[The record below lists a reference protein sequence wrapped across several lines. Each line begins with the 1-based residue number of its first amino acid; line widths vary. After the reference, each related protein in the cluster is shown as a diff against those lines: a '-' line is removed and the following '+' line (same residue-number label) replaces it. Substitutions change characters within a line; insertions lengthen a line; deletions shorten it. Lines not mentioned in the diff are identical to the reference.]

1 MPKDIIELPLQ
12 GRIASVRAGSVDE
25 AARTV
30 EIIWTTGATVR
41 RARFWDEAVD
51 EELSLDGSAVRLDR
65 LNGGA
70 PFLNSHDAWSLE
82 SVLGVVVDGSARIA
96 NGQGTATIRFSERA
110 DVEPIFRDI
119 AGGIIRNVSVGYR
132 VHRYD
137 ITKRDGAPELWRAVD
152 WEPLEISAVA
162 IGADPGA
169 RVRSDTTRA
178 AAMNTCT
185 LTRHATPTLE
195 APMPDDIQPAAPIAA
210 PAPTVRGID
219 PALPLAPVITPA
231 PAAPNADAIRAE
243 AQRAAA
249 DILTLCQ
256 RHGLDN
262 TFAADLIGRGVSLD
276 AARGAVLDKLAEADT
291 LGTRTGATVPA
302 AARDGGATEL
312 AYRDAVT
319 DALMHRHSPG
329 LHKLTEAA
337 REFRGLNLLDMARHA
352 LERRGISTRGLSRM
366 ELATEALQKRA
377 GPGYHSSADFP
388 FILANVAN
396 KTLRSAYDSTP
407 RTFTAWARQATITD
421 FRPVQRTQLAGAPD
435 LLRVPESGEFTYGTM
450 GEGREVY
457 ALLTYGRII
466 GITRQTL
473 INDDLDAFTRIPS
486 AFGASAADL
495 ESDLVYSILTSNP
508 LMGDGVAL
516 FNAGHG
522 NLGTAG
528 AISETTLAEAYR
540 LFGNQRGLEARQISV
555 QPRYLIT
562 PPGTRSVEARKNVT
576 ATTPNAVAGV
586 NAFAGRLEPIEE
598 PRLIPTAGADPWFLA
613 ADPNRIDTVEYA
625 YLEGSN
631 GVYTETRMGFEV
643 DGMEIKAR
651 HDFASKAIDWRGLYR
666 NAGV

>member
-1 MPKDIIELPLQ
+1 MPKDIIDLPLQ
-12 GRIASVRAGSVDE
+12 GRTASVRAGSVDE

-96 NGQGTATIRFSERA
+96 NGQGIATIRFSERA

-132 VHRYD
+132 VHRYE

-169 RVRSDTTRA
+169 RVRSDTTRT

-185 LTRHATPTLE
+185 LIRTTTPTLE
-195 APMPDDIQPAAPIAA
+195 AQMPDDIQPTALTAAPGPIARA
-210 PAPTVRGID
+210 IDLVQPLAPSPAPT
-219 PALPLAPVITPA
+219 L
-231 PAAPNADAIRAE
+231 AAPNADAIRAE

-262 TFAADLIGRGVSLD
+262 AFAADLIGRGVSLD

-291 LGTRTGATVPA
+291 VGTRIGATVPA
-302 AARDGGATEL
+302 AARDNGASEI

-495 ESDLVYSILTSNP
+495 ESELVYSILTSNP

-562 PPGTRSVEARKNVT
+562 PPGSRSVEARKNVT

-586 NAFAGRLEPIEE
+586 NAFAGRLETIEE
-598 PRLIPTAGADPWFLA
+598 PRLIPAAGADPWFLA

-625 YLEGSN
+625 YLDGSN

-651 HDFASKAIDWRGLYR
+651 HDFASKAIDWRGLFR

>member
-1 MPKDIIELPLQ
+1 MPKDIIDLPLQ
-12 GRIASVRAGSVDE
+12 GRMATVRAGSVDE
-25 AARTV
+25 GARTV
-30 EIIWTTGATVR
+30 QIIWTTGAIVR
-41 RARFWDEAVD
+41 RARLWDEAVD

-65 LNGGA
+65 LNSGA
-70 PFLNSHDAWSLE
+70 PFLNSHDAWSLD

-169 RVRSDTTRA
+169 RVRSDTTRSA
-178 AAMNTCT
+178 TMNTCT
-185 LTRHATPTLE
+185 LTRTTNATLE
-195 APMPDDIQPAAPIAA
+195 APMPDDIQPAAA
-210 PAPTVRGID
+210 PASVTRAID
-219 PALPLAPVITPA
+219 PPVIAPT

-262 TFAADLIGRGVSLD
+262 VFAADLIGRGVSLD

-291 LGTRTGATVPA
+291 VGTRTGATVPA
-302 AARDGGATEL
+302 AARDSGATEI

-319 DALMHRHSPG
+319 DALLHRHSPG
-329 LHKLTEAA
+329 LHQLTEAA

-562 PPGTRSVEARKNVT
+562 PPGSRSVEARKNVT
-576 ATTPNAVAGV
+576 ATTPSAVAGV

-598 PRLIPTAGADPWFLA
+598 PRLIPAAGADPWFLA

-625 YLEGSN
+625 YLDGSN

>member
-1 MPKDIIELPLQ
+1 MEQIMPKDIIDLPLQ
-12 GRIASVRAGSVDE
+12 GRMASVRAGSVDE

-41 RARFWDEAVD
+41 RSLFWDEAVD
-51 EELSLDGSAVRLDR
+51 EELSLEGSAVRLDR

-70 PFLNSHDAWSLE
+70 PFLNSHDALSLD

-162 IGADPGA
+162 IGADSGA
-169 RVRSDTTRA
+169 RVRSDATRTA
-178 AAMNTCT
+178 TMNTCT
-185 LTRHATPTLE
+185 LIRTINATLE
-195 APMPDDIQPAAPIAA
+195 ASMPDDIQPAAA
-210 PAPTVRGID
+210 PASVTRASD
-219 PALPLAPVITPA
+219 PVQSPAPVIA

-249 DILTLCQ
+249 DILNLCQ
-256 RHGLDN
+256 RHGLD
-262 TFAADLIGRGVSLD
+262 TAFAADLIGRGVSLD
-276 AARGAVLDKLAEADT
+276 GARGAVLDRLAEGDT
-291 LGTRTGATVPA
+291 VGTRTGATVPA
-302 AARDGGATEL
+302 AARDTGANEI

-329 LHKLTEAA
+329 LHKLTDAA

-352 LERRGISTRGLSRM
+352 LERRGFSTRGLSRM

-540 LFGNQRGLEARQISV
+540 LFGNQRGIEARQISV

-562 PPGTRSVEARKNVT
+562 PPGSRSVEARKNVT

-598 PRLIPTAGADPWFLA
+598 PRLIPAAGADPWFLA

-625 YLEGSN
+625 YLDGSN

>member
-1 MPKDIIELPLQ
+1 
-12 GRIASVRAGSVDE
+12 V
-25 AARTV
+25 T
-30 EIIWTTGATVR
+30 
-41 RARFWDEAVD
+41 
-51 EELSLDGSAVRLDR
+51 
-65 LNGGA
+65 
-70 PFLNSHDAWSLE
+70 AW
-82 SVLGVVVDGSARIA
+82 I
-96 NGQGTATIRFSERA
+96 
-110 DVEPIFRDI
+110 
-119 AGGIIRNVSVGYR
+119 
-132 VHRYD
+132 
-137 ITKRDGAPELWRAVD
+137 
-152 WEPLEISAVA
+152 
-162 IGADPGA
+162 
-169 RVRSDTTRA
+169 
-178 AAMNTCT
+178 
-185 LTRHATPTLE
+185 
-195 APMPDDIQPAAPIAA
+195 
-210 PAPTVRGID
+210 
-219 PALPLAPVITPA
+219 
-231 PAAPNADAIRAE
+231 
-243 AQRAAA
+243 
-249 DILTLCQ
+249 
-256 RHGLDN
+256 
-262 TFAADLIGRGVSLD
+262 
-276 AARGAVLDKLAEADT
+276 
-291 LGTRTGATVPA
+291 GTRTGATVPA
-302 AARDGGATEL
+302 AARDTGATEI

-319 DALMHRHSPG
+319 DALMHRHAPG
-329 LHKLTEAA
+329 LHQMTDAA

-352 LERRGISTRGLSRM
+352 LERRGISTRGMSRM

-450 GEGREVY
+450 GEGREIY

-562 PPGTRSVEARKNVT
+562 PPGSRSVEARKNVT

-598 PRLIPTAGADPWFLA
+598 PRLIPAAGADPWFLA

-625 YLEGSN
+625 YLDGSN

-666 NAGV
+666 NLGV

>member
-1 MPKDIIELPLQ
+1 MPKDIIDLPLQ
-12 GRIASVRAGSVDE
+12 GRMASVRAGYVDE

-65 LNGGA
+65 LNCGA
-70 PFLNSHDAWSLE
+70 PFLNSHDAWPLDA
-82 SVLGVVVDGSARIA
+82 VLSVVVDGSARIA
-96 NGQGTATIRFSERA
+96 NGQRTATIRFSERA

-137 ITKRDGAPELWRAVD
+137 ITKRDDAPELWRAVD

-169 RVRSDTTRA
+169 RVRSDATRTA
-178 AAMNTCT
+178 TMNTCT
-185 LTRHATPTLE
+185 LTRTTNATLE
-195 APMPDDIQPAAPIAA
+195 APMPDDIQPAA
-210 PAPTVRGID
+210 APTPVMRAID
-219 PALPLAPVITPA
+219 HVQPPAPVIA
-231 PAAPNADAIRAE
+231 PAAPNVDAIRAE

-256 RHGLDN
+256 RHGLDT

-276 AARGAVLDKLAEADT
+276 SARGAVLDKLAEADT
-291 LGTRTGATVPA
+291 LSTRTGATVPA
-302 AARDGGATEL
+302 AACDSGASEI

-407 RTFTAWARQATITD
+407 RTFTAWTRQATITD

-516 FNAGHG
+516 FNASHG

-528 AISETTLAEAYR
+528 AISETTLAEPYR

-562 PPGTRSVEARKNVT
+562 PPGSRSVEARKNVT

-586 NAFAGRLEPIEE
+586 NAFAGRLEPIKE
-598 PRLIPTAGADPWFLA
+598 PRLIPAAGDDPWFLA
-613 ADPNRIDTVEYA
+613 ADPNRIDTVEYDA
-625 YLEGSN
+625 PTDCTLSLRPSGC
-631 GVYTETRMGFEV
+631 
-643 DGMEIKAR
+643 
-651 HDFASKAIDWRGLYR
+651 GLGPGLVTQLWYPSGWHR
-666 NAGV
+666 

>member
-1 MPKDIIELPLQ
+1 MPKDNIDLPLQ
-12 GRIASVRAGSVDE
+12 GRMASVRAGSADE

-41 RARFWDEAVD
+41 RARFWDESVD
-51 EELSLDGSAVRLDR
+51 EELSLEGSAVRLDR

-119 AGGIIRNVSVGYR
+119 AGGILRNVSVGYR
-132 VHRYD
+132 VHRYE

-169 RVRSDTTRA
+169 RVRSDAAPATTYS
-178 AAMNTCT
+178 CT
-185 LTRHATPTLE
+185 LTRHAPPVSE
-195 APMPDDIQPAAPIAA
+195 ALMPDDVQPTVTPAAAA
-210 PAPTVRGID
+210 PAARAID
-219 PALPLAPVITPA
+219 PASQLAPAVA
-231 PAAPNADAIRAE
+231 PIPTAPDATAIRAE

-256 RHGLDN
+256 RHGLDGA
-262 TFAADLIGRGVSLD
+262 FAADLIGRGVSLD
-276 AARGAVLDKLAEADT
+276 GARGAVLDKLAEADT

-302 AARDGGATEL
+302 AARDNGASEI

-319 DALMHRHSPG
+319 DALLHRHAPG
-329 LHKLTEAA
+329 LYKLPDAA

-396 KTLRSAYDSTP
+396 KTLRSAYEFTP
-407 RTFTAWARQATITD
+407 RSFTAWARQATITD

-516 FNAGHG
+516 FNADHG

-528 AISETTLAEAYR
+528 AISETSLAEAYR

-562 PPGTRSVEARKNVT
+562 PPGSRSVEARKNVT

-598 PRLIPTAGADPWFLA
+598 PRLIPAAGPDPWFLA

-625 YLEGSN
+625 YLDGSN

-643 DGMEIKAR
+643 DGLEIKAR

-666 NAGV
+666 NAGI